1 MKLTPGYPF
10 QLFYWDYVIGIALG
24 SLAWGFT
31 LGKPGWRRALFFEQY
46 RSGRLASDGIC
57 YRPCGFPQ
65 ANSCHVPVLLAWAGI
80 DRDRTRGDQVSKPDC
95 YAEAHCCRRQH
106 QSRSRRAS

>member
-10 QLFYWDYVIGIALG
+10 QLFYWDYVIGVARG

-31 LGKPGWRRALFFEQY
+31 LENRGWKRALFLEQY
-46 RSGRLASDGIC
+46 RSGRFASDGIR
-57 YRPCGFPQ
+57 YRPCGSPQ
-65 ANSCHVPVLLAWAGI
+65 ANSRQVPVLLAWAG
-80 DRDRTRGDQVSKPDC
+80 RDRTRGDQVSKPDC